1 LKTTTRKKPASRS
14 RDDLSGDLFS
24 GASTPRPPAPPASG
38 GGEPPQR
45 APENPSLS
53 EFAERAYLAYAMSVV
68 KGRALPAAEDGQKP
82 VQRRILYAMR
92 ELGNRSDAPFK
103 KSARI
108 VGDVIGKFHPHG
120 DTAVYDAA
128 VRMAQDFTLRYPLIE
143 GQGNFGSR
151 DGDSPAAMRY
161 TEVRLTPFAEHVLLS
176 ELDRG
181 TVDFADNYDGSFR
194 EPKLLPARLPV
205 GLLNGASGIA
215 VGMATEIPPHN
226 LKEVAEAC
234 ALTLEAGEDAKPVTR
249 TVKGPDFPGG
259 GQIISSREEIKR
271 AYETGRGSV
280 RVRARWSVEK
290 LARGQYRVAVTELPP
305 STSAA
310 RVLAEIDELVNPK
323 AKAGKKALTP
333 DQQSLKAATLALLET
348 QRDDSDA
355 DHPVRI
361 VFEPRTGKVEPDELM
376 NFLLAHTSMET
387 NVALNIVAI
396 GMDGRPRQMSL
407 ADAVGEWARFRL
419 VVIERRLRHR
429 SEEVAD
435 RVHILEG
442 RMIAFL
448 NIDKVIKVIRNSD
461 EPKPD
466 LITAF
471 KLSERQAEDI
481 LEIRLR
487 QLARLEGIKI
497 ERELADLKKEAASLK
512 KLLGSPADRRK
523 LAAAE
528 VREDAERFGDKR
540 RTVIE
545 EAERITVSM
554 VETVSDEPVT
564 VILSKNGFVRT
575 RSGIGIDRATLTW
588 KEGDAPLAIIETRT
602 VNPVVLFGGNGR
614 VFNVR
619 AADIP
624 GGKGDGVPVSS
635 LVETAGTA
643 IVGMISAPNDTPVL
657 LGTSGGNALRAKVE
671 SLITRIRAGKQFVSV
686 AEGESQVMPAILP
699 AGAKEVAALSAEG
712 RLLVFPLEE
721 VNELPNGGRGVMA
734 MKLHDNEA
742 MLGLQPV
749 TGEIQIAA
757 FGRSDKRTTLLI
769 KAGDLAHYRG
779 NRARTGR
786 KLEPYFKRIE
796 GFEPAP

>member
-1 LKTTTRKKPASRS
+1 LKKKKTPV
-14 RDDLSGDLFS
+14 DDRSGDLFV
-24 GASTPRPPAPPASG
+24 ADRPPAPPPPR
-38 GGEPPQR
+38 GGEPAQR
-45 APENPSLS
+45 APDNPSLP

-68 KGRALPAAEDGQKP
+68 KGRALPSVEDGQKP
-82 VQRRILYAMR
+82 VQRRVLFTMR
-92 ELGNRSDAPFK
+92 EMGNRSDNPHK

-108 VGDVIGKFHPHG
+108 VGDVLGRYHPHG
-120 DTAVYDAA
+120 DVATYDAM
-128 VRMAQDFTLRYPLIE
+128 VRMAQDFTLRYPLID

-151 DGDSPAAMRY
+151 DGDSPAAYRY
-161 TEVRLTPFAEHVLLS
+161 TEVRLTAFAEHVLLS

-181 TVDFADNYDGSFR
+181 TVDFVDNYNGEFQ
-194 EPKLLPARLPV
+194 EPRLLPARLPV
-205 GLLNGASGIA
+205 MLLNGASGIA

-234 ALTLEAGEDAKPVTR
+234 AQTLEGDEGAKPVTR
-249 TVKGPDFPGG
+249 QIKGPDFPGG
-259 GQIISSREEIKR
+259 GQIISSRDEIKR
-271 AYETGRGSV
+271 AYETGRGSI

-305 STSAA
+305 GTSAA

-333 DQQSLKAATLALLET
+333 DQQSLKAATLALLES

-376 NFLLAHTSMET
+376 NFMLAHTTMES
-387 NVALNIVAI
+387 NVALNLVAI
-396 GMDGRPRQMSL
+396 GTDGRPRQMSL

-419 VVIERRLRHR
+419 GVIERRLRHR
-429 SEEVAD
+429 SDEVAD
-435 RVHILEG
+435 RMHILEG

-448 NIDKVIKVIRNSD
+448 HIDKVIKVIRNAD
-461 EPKPD
+461 EPRPE
-466 LITAF
+466 LIAAF

-487 QLARLEGIKI
+487 QLARLEGIRI
-497 ERELADLKKEAASLK
+497 ERELADLRKEAASLK
-512 KLLGSPADRRK
+512 RLLGSPAERRK

-554 VETVSDEPVT
+554 VETVTDEPVT
-564 VILSKNGFVRT
+564 VILSRNGFIRT
-575 RSGIGIDRATLTW
+575 RSGIGIDRNALTW
-588 KEGDAPLAIIETRT
+588 KEGDAPLAIVETRT
-602 VNPVVLFGGNGR
+602 VHPVVLFGGNGR

-619 AADIP
+619 AGDVP

-635 LVETAGTA
+635 LIETAGTP
-643 IVGMISAPNDTPVL
+643 IVGMISAPNETPVL
-657 LGTSGGNALRAKVE
+657 LATSGGNALRAKME
-671 SLITRIRAGKQFVSV
+671 SFITRIRAGKQFVSV
-686 AEGESQVMPAILP
+686 GEGESLLAPGILTP
-699 AGAKEVAALSAEG
+699 VVKEVAALSAEG
-712 RLLVFPLEE
+712 RLLIFPLEE
-721 VNELPNGGRGVMA
+721 VNELANGGRGVMA
-734 MKLHDNEA
+734 IKLHDNEA
-742 MLGLQPV
+742 MLGLQPAA
-749 TGEIQIAA
+749 GELRIAA
-757 FGRSDKRTTLLI
+757 FGRGDKRTTLVI
-769 KAGDLAHYRG
+769 RPGDFDHYRG

-786 KLEPYFKRIE
+786 KLEPYFKRVE
-796 GFEPAP
+796 GFEPAAPAAV

>member
-1 LKTTTRKKPASRS
+1 LKTTTRKKPAAAA
-14 RDDLSGDLFS
+14 DDRSGDLFS
-24 GASTPRPPAPPASG
+24 QPPAPPAG
-38 GGEPPQR
+38 GGREPPQR
-45 APENPSLS
+45 TPDNPSLS

-161 TEVRLTPFAEHVLLS
+161 TEVRLTPFAEHVLLA

-181 TVDFADNYDGSFR
+181 TVDFVDNYDGSFR

-234 ALTLEAGEDAKPVTR
+234 AQTLEGDEDAKPVTR
-249 TVKGPDFPGG
+249 TIKGPDFPGG

-310 RVLAEIDELVNPK
+310 RVLSEIDELVNPK
-323 AKAGKKALTP
+323 PKAGKKALTP
-333 DQQSLKAATLALLET
+333 DQQSLKAATLALLES

-387 NVALNIVAI
+387 NVALNLVAI
-396 GMDGRPRQMSL
+396 GTDGRPRQMSL
-407 ADAVGEWARFRL
+407 AEAVGEWARFRL
-419 VVIERRLRHR
+419 VVMERRLRHR
-429 SEEVAD
+429 SDEVAD

-442 RMIAFL
+442 RMIAFIH
-448 NIDKVIKVIRNSD
+448 IDKVIKVIRNAD
-461 EPKPD
+461 EPKPE
-466 LITAF
+466 LMEKF
-471 KLSERQAEDI
+471 SLSERQAEDI

-487 QLARLEGIKI
+487 QLAKLEGIKI
-497 ERELADLKKEAASLK
+497 ERELAELKKEAAGLK
-512 KLLGSPADRRK
+512 KLLGSPAERRK

-554 VETVSDEPVT
+554 VETVTDEPVT
-564 VILSKNGFVRT
+564 VILSRNGFIRT
-575 RSGIGIDRATLTW
+575 RSGIGIDRATLSW

-635 LVETAGTA
+635 LAETAGTP

-686 AEGESQVMPAILP
+686 AEGESQVMPSILP

-749 TGEIQIAA
+749 TGELRIAA
-757 FGRSDKRTTLLI
+757 TGRGDKRTTLAI
-769 KAGDLAHYRG
+769 KPGDLEHYRG

-786 KLEPYFKRIE
+786 KLEPYFKRVE
-796 GFEPAP
+796 GFEPTP

>member
-1 LKTTTRKKPASRS
+1 MASTTKTRKPKGRGA
-14 RDDLSGDLFS
+14 DDRSGDLFEAGG
-24 GASTPRPPAPPASG
+24 GAPPAPPPRGA
-38 GGEPPQR
+38 EPPAR
-45 APENPSLS
+45 SPDSPSLS
-53 EFAERAYLAYAMSVV
+53 EFASRAYLAYAMSVV

-181 TVDFADNYDGSFR
+181 TVDFVDNYDGSFR

-234 ALTLEAGEDAKPVTR
+234 AQTLEADEGAKPVTR
-249 TVKGPDFPGG
+249 TIKGPDFPGG

-310 RVLAEIDELVNPK
+310 KVLSEIDELVNPK
-323 AKAGKKALTP
+323 PRAGKKALTP
-333 DQQSLKAATLALLET
+333 EQQSLKAATLALLES

-387 NVALNIVAI
+387 NVALNLVAI

-407 ADAVGEWARFRL
+407 AEAVGEWARFRL
-419 VVIERRLRHR
+419 VVLERRLRHR

-435 RVHILEG
+435 RMHILEG

-448 NIDKVIKVIRNSD
+448 SIDKVIKVIRNSD

-466 LITAF
+466 LVATF

-497 ERELADLKKEAASLK
+497 ERELAELKKESSSLK
-512 KLLGSPADRRK
+512 KLLGSPADRRR

-564 VILSKNGFVRT
+564 VILSRNGFVRT

-588 KEGDAPLAIIETRT
+588 KEGDAPLAIVETRT

-686 AEGESQVMPAILP
+686 AEGESQLMPAILP
-699 AGAKEVAALSAEG
+699 AGAREVAALSAEG

-734 MKLHDNEA
+734 MKLHDGEA

-749 TGEIQIAA
+749 TAEIQVAA
-757 FGRSDKRTTLLI
+757 FGRGDKRTTLVI
-769 KAGDLAHYRG
+769 KPGDLAHYRG

-786 KLEPYFKRIE
+786 KLEPYFKRVE